1 MPMNREDTNREAL
14 RLAIDRMGDLV
25 DAMHREA
32 DAIEQAEGALS
43 PDRLAEH
50 VRAHRLAAD
59 YVSDQRKDLQRLKR
73 KFGLRR

>member
-1 MPMNREDTNREAL
+1 MKRETDREAL
-14 RLAIDRMGDLV
+14 RLAISRMGDLV
-25 DAMHREA
+25 DALHREA
-32 DAIEQAEGALS
+32 EAIEQAEGALP

-73 KFGLRR
+73 KR